1 MSEWASTLKIEQ
13 SKEVIQLLLLLL
25 NVVTIGKLQLHI
37 QSNLNYFSTEFF
49 VIFL

>member
-13 SKEVIQLLLLLL
+13 SKEVIQLLPLL
-25 NVVTIGKLQLHI
+25 NVATIGKLQLHI

>member
-13 SKEVIQLLLLLL
+13 SKEAIQLLLLL

>member
-13 SKEVIQLLLLLL
+13 SKEVIQLLLLL
-25 NVVTIGKLQLHI
+25 NVATIGKLQLHI